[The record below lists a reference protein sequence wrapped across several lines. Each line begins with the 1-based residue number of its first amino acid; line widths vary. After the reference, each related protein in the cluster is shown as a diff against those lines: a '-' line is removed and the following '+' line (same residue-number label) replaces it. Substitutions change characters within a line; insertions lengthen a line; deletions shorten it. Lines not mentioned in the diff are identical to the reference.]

1 VARTDT
7 TPHAMA
13 SLGRELV
20 DLGIDAGLTAV
31 GITTAER
38 FEDTRLTLEQRKAAG
53 LHGGMA
59 FTYRNPA
66 RSTDP
71 GRALVGAR
79 SLVVGALGYLR
90 DPPDHV
96 AHATD
101 AAPRASVA
109 RYSWEDHYEPLR
121 RILGTIAE
129 RLDEEG
135 WRAKVLVDDNAL
147 VDRAAAHRAGI
158 GWFGKNTTL
167 LLPGHG
173 SWFVLGSVV
182 TDAALPPTPSAAA
195 ELTTEAGCGTCTR
208 CMPACPTGALVA
220 PGVLDARRCLAW
232 LLEAPGVFPRE
243 HRVALGGRIYGCDDC
258 QEVCPPNRLEE
269 RRSPPA
275 SADPAAEPWVDLL
288 LMLAMTDEELIAHF
302 GRWYIA
308 GRDPT
313 VLRRNA
319 LLALANVADPGD
331 ARVRAAVED
340 AARDRRPLVRA
351 HAVWAAARL
360 GYGDVVDAVDRSDDD
375 PMVRDEVGERPP
387 PRTR

>member
-1 VARTDT
+1 MARTDT
-7 TPHAMA
+7 TPHAMT
-13 SLGRELV
+13 SLARQLV
-20 DLGIDAGLTAV
+20 DAGVAAGLTAV
-31 GITTAER
+31 GITTAEP
-38 FEDTRLTLEQRKAAG
+38 FHETRLTLEERKAAG

-71 GRALVGAR
+71 GRALAGAR
-79 SLVVGALGYLR
+79 SIVVGALGYLR
-90 DPPDHV
+90 DPP
-96 AHATD
+96 AGATD
-101 AAPRASVA
+101 ATPLATVA

-121 RILGTIAE
+121 RILGAIAQ
-129 RLDEEG
+129 RLEAEG

-158 GWFGKNTTL
+158 GWFGKNTNL

-182 TDAALPPTPSAAA
+182 SDAPLPPTSFA
-195 ELTTEAGCGTCTR
+195 EADLTTDAGCGTCTR
-208 CMPACPTGALVA
+208 CLPACPTGALVA

-243 HRVALGGRIYGCDDC
+243 HRIALGGRIYGCDDC

-269 RRSPPA
+269 RRSRPA
-275 SADPAAEPWVDLL
+275 GAGPAAEPWVDLL
-288 LMLAMTDEELIAHF
+288 AMLAMTDEELIAHF
-302 GRWYIA
+302 RRWYIA
-308 GRDPT
+308 GRDPA

-319 LLALANVADPGD
+319 LIALANIADPD
-331 ARVRAAVED
+331 DPRVLAAVD
-340 AARDRRPLVRA
+340 NAARDRSPLVRA
-351 HAVWAAARL
+351 HAAWAAARL
-360 GYGDVVDAVDRSDDD
+360 GYADVVDALERSEAD